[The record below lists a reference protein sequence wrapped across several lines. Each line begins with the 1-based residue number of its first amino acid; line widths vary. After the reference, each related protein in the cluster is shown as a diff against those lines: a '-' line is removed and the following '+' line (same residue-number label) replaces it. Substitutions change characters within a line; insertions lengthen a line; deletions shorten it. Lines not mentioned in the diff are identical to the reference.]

1 MSSDEPTGATLSYR
15 RILEQEMENALK
27 EINRPAKGVFLS
39 GISAG
44 LNVSFGALFMGMA
57 LTYAGGFS
65 SSLVQQAVLAAVSSV
80 GFVFVILGQTE
91 LFTAHTTMAVIPV
104 LDGRATLRELLGLWG
119 VVYVS
124 NLVGCALFAGLIAV
138 LGPALGIVQPSAF
151 ATIAEAVV
159 PYPWWVILLSAVVAG
174 WLMGLATWL
183 VAASLDAISR
193 VVLVLLTTA
202 AIGFGPFHHALLGS
216 TEMLAAMFLGQ
227 GVTLAEFATVLAWTT
242 IGNAVGGGV
251 FVALLNYGHVALAG
265 ERVDVDFDA
274 ETDASD

>member
-1 MSSDEPTGATLSYR
+1 
-15 RILEQEMENALK
+15 MENALK